1 MNYND
6 NQEKNNNRRLFKE
19 KVLEGWEEFRYQATL
34 WVEDIISNKKKLI
47 PIVIVLFIGIFAFIR
62 GVYLSLFY

>member
-1 MNYND
+1 MSHND
-6 NQEKNNNRRLFKE
+6 NQKKNNNRRLFKE
-19 KVLEGWEEFRYQATL
+19 KVLEGWHEFVYQATL

-62 GVYLSLFY
+62 GVYLHLFY